1 MCTNFQAQLI
11 TLTVWPKFAQK
22 WILGSEFQKTK
33 SGFGISSSKFPNGP
47 ILSQDRQLWIFGPK
61 FGKIAWYMQYWGS
74 NNVEGV
80 AENRVEAQ
88 MIWVEVEM
96 GWVEGVGWS
105 WVHGIV
111 TPNFKNTFQM
121 N

>member
-1 MCTNFQAQLI
+1 MCTNFQAKLI
-11 TLTVWPKFAQK
+11 TLTFRPKFAQK

-33 SGFGISSSKFPNGP
+33 SGFGISSSKFCNGP

-96 GWVEGVGWS
+96 SWVELGARYS
-105 WVHGIV
+105 
-111 TPNFKNTFQM
+111 NTQF
-121 N
+121 

>member
-1 MCTNFQAQLI
+1 MCTNFQAKLI
-11 TLTVWPKFAQK
+11 TLTFRPKFAQK

-33 SGFGISSSKFPNGP
+33 SGFGISSSKFITRP

-61 FGKIAWYMQYWGS
+61 LGKIAWYMQYWGS

-80 AENRVEAQ
+80 AEN
-88 MIWVEVEM
+88 WVEVEM
-96 GWVEGVGWS
+96 GWVDGAAWS
-105 WVHGIV
+105 GVHGIV